1 MALKRLQV
9 IFVVSHSFTVLF
21 WEKHDLYFIDP
32 ELDAT
37 LEIYSDKGEK
47 QYKEEEGQKD
57 RTWVSYKEAY
67 NLFGL
72 VMISRCAKCLK

>member
-1 MALKRLQV
+1 MVLKSLQV
-9 IFVVSHSFTVLF
+9 ISVVSHSFTVLF

-47 QYKEEEGQKD
+47 QY
-57 RTWVSYKEAY
+57 
-67 NLFGL
+67 
-72 VMISRCAKCLK
+72 